1 MATEALDPITVE
13 VVRYKLDGIAN
24 EMQST
29 LLRSSFSPIVKEGLD
44 ASASLFTPDGTT
56 LSQSCSIPIH
66 LATLIPAVAKVLEIY
81 PVDTMRDGDIYIL
94 NDPYTGGTHLPDIA
108 VIMPV
113 FHRDKVIALSG
124 AMTHHQDV
132 GGMSA
137 GSVPTNATE
146 IYQEGLR
153 IPPLKLRD
161 AGVFNDT
168 LVKMIRQNVR
178 IPDTVMGDLNAQVAA
193 CTVAA
198 RRLAEL
204 ADGHG
209 HQLASIFD
217 ELLQRSE
224 TMTRKA
230 LAALPEGTYRFVDYL
245 DNDGIEL
252 DKPIRIEVAVSV
264 KGGDIEFDFEG
275 TSSQV
280 KGPLNCVPSGSL
292 AAACF
297 AVRAL
302 TDPTI
307 PTNGG
312 CFRPIKLRLPKGTI
326 VNPQEPAAVNARTS
340 TIKRI
345 TGCMIGAL
353 AQILPERVPA
363 ASAGELLVIAFG
375 GSKPDGHRYVVGE
388 LIAGGSGASAG
399 LDGVDVIETDATNC
413 MNLPAEAMEMEAP
426 IRVHRVALRQDSG
439 GAGAFRGGLG
449 VVREYE
455 ILDGEVSLS
464 HRGERHFFSAP
475 GLDGG
480 SEGAKAY
487 SVIRRAGG
495 AEEVIPSKVV
505 TTLRKGDRLVVETAG
520 GGGYGDPHAR
530 AAGQVREDVRNGK
543 ISEGAAR
550 AAYGQPLD
558 RAN

>member
-1 MATEALDPITVE
+1 M
-13 VVRYKLDGIAN
+13 
-24 EMQST
+24 
-29 LLRSSFSPIVKEGLD
+29 
-44 ASASLFTPDGTT
+44 
-56 LSQSCSIPIH
+56 
-66 LATLIPAVAKVLEIY
+66 
-81 PVDTMRDGDIYIL
+81 
-94 NDPYTGGTHLPDIA
+94 
-108 VIMPV
+108 
-113 FHRDKVIALSG
+113 
-124 AMTHHQDV
+124 
-132 GGMSA
+132 
-137 GSVPTNATE
+137 
-146 IYQEGLR
+146 
-153 IPPLKLRD
+153 
-161 AGVFNDT
+161 
-168 LVKMIRQNVR
+168 
-178 IPDTVMGDLNAQVAA
+178 
-193 CTVAA
+193 
-198 RRLAEL
+198 
-204 ADGHG
+204 
-209 HQLASIFD
+209 
-217 ELLQRSE
+217 
-224 TMTRKA
+224 MTRKA
-230 LAALPEGTYRFVDYL
+230 LSAIPEGTYRFVDYL

-252 DKPIRIEVAVSV
+252 DKPIRIEVAVTV

-275 TSSQV
+275 TSPQV

-292 AAACF
+292 AAACY

-353 AQILPERVPA
+353 AQILPDRVPA

-375 GSKPDGHRYVVGE
+375 GSHPTGSRYVVGE

-426 IRVHRVALRQDSG
+426 IRVHRVALRTDSG
-439 GAGAFRGGLG
+439 GAGTFRGGLG

-480 SEGAKAY
+480 SEGAKAH

-495 AEEVIPSKVV
+495 GEEVIPSKAA
-505 TTLRKGDRLVVETAG
+505 TTLHKGDRLVIETAG
-520 GGGYGDPHAR
+520 GGGYGDPRGRSAEH
-530 AAGQVREDVRNGK
+530 VREDVRNGK
-543 ISEGAAR
+543 VGEDAASSV
-550 AAYGQPLD
+550 YGQAG
-558 RAN
+558 RQ